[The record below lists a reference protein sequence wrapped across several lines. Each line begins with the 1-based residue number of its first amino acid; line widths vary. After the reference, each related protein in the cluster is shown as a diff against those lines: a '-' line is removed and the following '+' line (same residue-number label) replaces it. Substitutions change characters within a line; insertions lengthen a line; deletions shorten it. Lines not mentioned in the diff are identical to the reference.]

1 MIYSQLKPSVGVL
14 LLDAQLHLVHY
25 TAEAAS
31 ILEYPRKSR
40 EHAPLDLDKV
50 LPATRSQLASPRKS
64 GAPASLEFT
73 SGRRRYRC
81 QAFLLDS
88 SGDGSRGCV
97 DHLQPKIVVVLERV
111 FTQTPDI
118 TRWSETFQLTSRESE
133 TVKFLLKGLTSKEI
147 GDQMSISPNTVKSFL
162 KLVMAK
168 VGASNRTGI
177 IAKIFEEVP
186 ALQNV
191 PPPERSSRAAT
202 GHNA

>member
-14 LLDAQLHLVHY
+14 LLDAQLRLVHY

-40 EHAPLDLDKV
+40 ERAPLDLDKV

-64 GAPASLEFT
+64 GDPASLEFN

-111 FTQTPDI
+111 FPQALDVA
-118 TRWSETFQLTSRESE
+118 RWCEAFQLTGRESE
-133 TVKFLLKGLTSKEI
+133 TVKLLLKGLTSKEI
-147 GDQMSISPNTVKSFL
+147 ADRMNISPSTVKSFL
-162 KLVMAK
+162 KLIMTK
-168 VGASNRTGI
+168 VGVSNRMGI
-177 IAKIFEEVP
+177 IAKILREGIG
-186 ALQNV
+186 
-191 PPPERSSRAAT
+191 S
-202 GHNA
+202 